1 MLKVNKAGAFCQG
14 SNMEDY
20 SHSLKELAISFI
32 KDWQPLNSHTDEGKH
47 IWYSLSL
54 RMDSK
59 IPDEI

>member
-14 SNMEDY
+14 SKMEDY

-47 IWYSLSL
+47 I
-54 RMDSK
+54 
-59 IPDEI
+59 